1 MLNINLKAHSMVK
14 EKNEHEKLRAQAQ
27 LIFDDTFLRLYVMS
41 CVGQT
46 CITTDTPIK
55 MRYLMELNG

>member
-1 MLNINLKAHSMVK
+1 MVQ
-14 EKNEHEKLRAQAQ
+14 EKNEHEKIRAQPQ

-46 CITTDTPIK
+46 GITTDTPIK
-55 MRYLMELNG
+55 MRYLM